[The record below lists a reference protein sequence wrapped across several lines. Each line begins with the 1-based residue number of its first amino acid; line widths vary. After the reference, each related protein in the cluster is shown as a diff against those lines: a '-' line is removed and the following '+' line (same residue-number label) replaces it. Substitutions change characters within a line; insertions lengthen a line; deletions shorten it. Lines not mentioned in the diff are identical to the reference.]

1 MYAPPLFADRS
12 QSAQILIGAIA
23 PAALGGLAGVLV
35 GVSVAAYW
43 SVSLVAAG
51 GAFMSGFDH
60 RDGWEAADHG
70 FLAGVSFGAVLVLV
84 HYLVGTPAKVSL
96 GSFPPLLVIVTAIAG
111 ALLAG
116 AGGRAARARRE
127 RAAGTPASNE
137 PR

>member
-12 QSAQILIGAIA
+12 QSAQLLIGAIA

-43 SVSLVAAG
+43 SVSLVAAV
-51 GAFMSGFDH
+51 GAFMSGFEH
-60 RDGWEAADHG
+60 RDGWEAADRG
-70 FLAGVSFGAVLVLV
+70 FLVGVIFGAVLVLV

-96 GSFPPLLVIVTAIAG
+96 GSFAPLLVIVTAIAG

-116 AGGRAARARRE
+116 AGGRVARARRE
-127 RAAGTPASNE
+127 RAAGTPASNG